1 MPGSEG
7 MKQIQSLMARF
18 RQDPPH
24 TLAGFKVRRVRDYLA
39 LKELEPGGK
48 PRAFDGPVG
57 DMVMI
62 DLGPPGTYV
71 AVRPSGTEPKV
82 KFYTF
87 TFEPAEQLHNLE
99 ETKAELAARLD
110 ALAKDLTA
118 FSHIKA

>member
-1 MPGSEG
+1 MT
-7 MKQIQSLMARF
+7 QIQALMARF
-18 RQDPPH
+18 RKSPPEA
-24 TLAGFKVRRVRDYLA
+24 LAGFKVLRVRDYLG

-48 PRAFDGPVG
+48 PRTFEGPVG

-62 DLGPPGTYV
+62 DLGPTGTYV

-118 FSHIKA
+118 FAHLKA